1 MAHLPEGLGQPT
13 RISYSKEPRL
23 PVDVAQVIIN
33 YNTTQNI
40 NSVQC
45 CNVLVCFPI
54 YQSRVYPIKHTT
66 QKARSD
72 KFNCQIPCPALVSF
86 ASCILLLTPSP
97 CSRLSRLRSVE
108 SKEVGRS
115 LPPSAR
121 SNGSYSFPVIRFPL
135 CHLNRCSLSVQVW
148 YERRQVLQTIH
159 FVEHLNWVFLPPSV
173 PPPFT
178 TMTPYPP

>member
-72 KFNCQIPCPALVSF
+72 KFNCQIPCPANYEQQAVADLRTQADQVVKNLKVGSIETQSDKEII
-86 ASCILLLTPSP
+86 AMIAYLQRLGVDIKSAPTNTPANTAQAAQADST
-97 CSRLSRLRSVE
+97 SE
-108 SKEVGRS
+108 KK
-115 LPPSAR
+115 
-121 SNGSYSFPVIRFPL
+121 N
-135 CHLNRCSLSVQVW
+135 
-148 YERRQVLQTIH
+148 
-159 FVEHLNWVFLPPSV
+159 
-173 PPPFT
+173 
-178 TMTPYPP
+178 